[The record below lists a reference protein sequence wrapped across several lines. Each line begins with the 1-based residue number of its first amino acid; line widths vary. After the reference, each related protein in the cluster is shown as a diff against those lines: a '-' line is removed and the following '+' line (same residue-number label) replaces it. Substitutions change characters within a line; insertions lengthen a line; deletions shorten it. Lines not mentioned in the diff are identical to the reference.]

1 MAVPY
6 PVEPMLA
13 VQRHARRA
21 SPAGFTGAPPGDGR
35 PRAPVRRVVRAGD
48 IPAEERRE
56 ERR

>member
-6 PVEPMLA
+6 PIEPMLA

-21 SPAGFTGAPPGDGR
+21 
-35 PRAPVRRVVRAGD
+35 PVRRVARAGE
-48 IPAEERRE
+48 IPAEARRE